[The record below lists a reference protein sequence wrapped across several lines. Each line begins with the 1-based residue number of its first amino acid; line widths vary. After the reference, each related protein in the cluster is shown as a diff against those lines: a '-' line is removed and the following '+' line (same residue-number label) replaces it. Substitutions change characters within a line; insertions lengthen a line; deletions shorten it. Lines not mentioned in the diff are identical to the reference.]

1 MNSTAVFNMS
11 CILEDI
17 VDRDVLTPDSWD
29 YSGNHI
35 STSLQLVFF
44 LLGVP
49 LNLYVMVK
57 ILCKKLYSQPTYLL
71 LFNLAFCDFLVCMIT
86 LLFNIITRFNGHYSF
101 GDSDYVRC
109 QVCKIAVAYIML
121 NLLTTFNL
129 ALISLDRFAFFYIPL
144 KYNRKVTPWKTGLAL
159 LGIWLLSGAL
169 VIAPL
174 VGYGDVGFSLSCG
187 FIFITPEHIIRSIFQ
202 LIATVVAYSAV
213 TITLGVTNIWI
224 MCIAYKQIKAVK
236 SERIELQ
243 NIGTAATTDQKKQE
257 KKIRNEAATKQFK
270 LFRVFGA
277 ILLVNFATYLP
288 AIVLS
293 VCLVFITNA
302 PRELFIIVRLSIL
315 SQVVLHPLIEAF
327 LTPEL
332 QVTFPPACKACCTK
346 IGGTKVGRV
355 LRVCYEK
362 VTCRSCAELCTSALE
377 KELDEDQA

>member
-1 MNSTAVFNMS
+1 MNSSTVFNVS

-17 VDRDVLTPDSWD
+17 VDRDVLTPDSWEYPD
-29 YSGNHI
+29 NAETRTD
-35 STSLQLVFF
+35 TSLQLVFF

-71 LFNLAFCDFLVCMIT
+71 LFNLAFCDFLVCIIT
-86 LLFNIITRFNGHYSF
+86 LLFNVITRFNGHHSF

-109 QVCKIAVAYIML
+109 QVCKIAVAYVML

-144 KYNRKVTPWKTGLAL
+144 KYNRKVTPRKTGLAL

-187 FIFITPEHIIRSIFQ
+187 FIFTTPEHIIRSIFQ
-202 LIATVVAYSAV
+202 LVAAVVAFSAV

-236 SERIELQ
+236 SERVELQ
-243 NIGTAATTDQKKQE
+243 NIGTATTDQRNQE
-257 KKIRNEAATKQFK
+257 KKIRREAAQKQFK
-270 LFRVFGA
+270 LFRVFGG

-288 AIVLS
+288 AIAVAI
-293 VCLVFITNA
+293 FIAYA
-302 PRELFIIVRLSIL
+302 PLELFIFTKVCIL
-315 SQVVLHPLIEAF
+315 SQVVSHPLIEAF

-346 IGGTKVGRV
+346 MRGTKVGGV
-355 LRVCYEK
+355 LRACYEK
-362 VTCRSCAELCTSALE
+362 VTCCNCAELCTAALE
-377 KELDEDQA
+377 KGLDEDQA

>member
-1 MNSTAVFNMS
+1 MNSSTVFNVS

-35 STSLQLVFF
+35 DTSLQLVFF

-86 LLFNIITRFNGHYSF
+86 LLFNVITEFNGHHSF

-129 ALISLDRFAFFYIPL
+129 ALLSLDRFAFFYIPL
-144 KYNRKVTPWKTGLAL
+144 KYNKKVTPRKTVFAL

-174 VGYGDVGFSLSCG
+174 VGYGDFGFSLSCELP
-187 FIFITPEHIIRSIFQ
+187 FTKREHIIRSIFQ
-202 LIATVVAYSAV
+202 FVVTAVAFSAV
-213 TITLGVTNIWI
+213 VLTLGVTNIWI
-224 MCIAYKQIKAVK
+224 VCIAYKQIKAVK

-243 NIGTAATTDQKKQE
+243 NIDIATTDQKKQE
-257 KKIRNEAATKQFK
+257 KIIRNEAAQKQFK
-270 LFRVFGA
+270 LFRVFGG
-277 ILLVNFATYLP
+277 ILLVNFATYLL
-288 AIVLS
+288 AIVLP
-293 VCLVFITNA
+293 VCLIFITYA
-302 PRELFIIVRLSIL
+302 PLELLISVKLTIL

-332 QVTFPPACKACCTK
+332 QATFPPAVKICCTK
-346 IGGTKVGRV
+346 IGGTKVGGV
-355 LRVCYEK
+355 LRACYAK
-362 VTCRSCAELCTSALE
+362 VTCRSCAELCTAALE
-377 KELDEDQA
+377 KGLDEDQA